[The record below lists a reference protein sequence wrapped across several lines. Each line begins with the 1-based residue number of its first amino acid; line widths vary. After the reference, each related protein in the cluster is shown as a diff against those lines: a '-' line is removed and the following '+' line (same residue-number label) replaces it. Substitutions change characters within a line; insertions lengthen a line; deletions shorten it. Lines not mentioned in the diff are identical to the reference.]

1 MSEKI
6 ESKSDVRRKVREAQ
20 TRAQQERIQREA
32 ANREDMVAFLLAEQK
47 LEAVDEWERERRAQ
61 VHGDAEQRR
70 HEQRIAGAKALARM
84 QERGETIRD
93 IASLGDVPEKKVRSY
108 LKLVKQLQERSAGA
122 VTSGPQ
128 PLGGGADGADEQG
141 PQVRPAEVGSGALG
155 LPQSEPAAD
164 LSDGQ

>member
-61 VHGDAEQRR
+61 VH
-70 HEQRIAGAKALARM
+70 
-84 QERGETIRD
+84 
-93 IASLGDVPEKKVRSY
+93 
-108 LKLVKQLQERSAGA
+108 
-122 VTSGPQ
+122 
-128 PLGGGADGADEQG
+128 
-141 PQVRPAEVGSGALG
+141 
-155 LPQSEPAAD
+155 
-164 LSDGQ
+164 